1 MLFLFC
7 FIFFTKRFIGNS
19 HLLQKWSGRNKKRLR
34 DQNSE
39 NDDEEPI
46 SALES
51 FDSFCKVVDLGE
63 KKRKLENGKID
74 RDEKDGKGLQLN
86 SLRNGDNGAD
96 SRGRESNGAIKS
108 DNSRSSSSSSS
119 NNSDDNSDSD
129 SDADSDRNKNHH
141 ISADYKV
148 DEEEEEEVEKEEE
161 VEDLKNNRISVL
173 PRYQSDLIT
182 VAPSRPTKIDYSFIG
197 DVGSRGVD
205 GIAVRQPSI
214 VRDLWAQVPYRPSLF
229 LFEKDFFFLS
239 STF

>member
-1 MLFLFC
+1 M
-7 FIFFTKRFIGNS
+7 
-19 HLLQKWSGRNKKRLR
+19 QKWSGRNKKRLR

-74 RDEKDGKGLQLN
+74 RSDKDGKGLQLN

-96 SRGRESNGAIKS
+96 SRGRESNGAIKT
-108 DNSRSSSSSSS
+108 DNSTSSSSRSSSS

-148 DEEEEEEVEKEEE
+148 EEEEEEKEEE
-161 VEDLKNNRISVL
+161 VEDMKNNRISVL